1 MEPLKRPRLVTIIA
15 AISLVFFAL
24 TAALWIRSNFA
35 NDYLMSFST
44 DPASQKT
51 RGLMIYADDG
61 RIALISRLHD
71 HPTRPMPDRPWHLE
85 SRRKLGSYNEVRFYR
100 FSSQPGVP
108 GGRATRTEL
117 VLRLWPLVVLT
128 SVLPA
133 LWLVGGYR
141 RGPAPGVCSACG
153 YQLQGNVSG
162 VCPECGR
169 TIPTTKL
176 K

>member
-1 MEPLKRPRLVTIIA
+1 MEPLKRSRLVTIIA

-24 TAALWIRSNFA
+24 TAALWIRSNSA

-108 GGRATRTEL
+108 G
-117 VLRLWPLVVLT
+117 
-128 SVLPA
+128 
-133 LWLVGGYR
+133 
-141 RGPAPGVCSACG
+141 
-153 YQLQGNVSG
+153 
-162 VCPECGR
+162 
-169 TIPTTKL
+169 
-176 K
+176 